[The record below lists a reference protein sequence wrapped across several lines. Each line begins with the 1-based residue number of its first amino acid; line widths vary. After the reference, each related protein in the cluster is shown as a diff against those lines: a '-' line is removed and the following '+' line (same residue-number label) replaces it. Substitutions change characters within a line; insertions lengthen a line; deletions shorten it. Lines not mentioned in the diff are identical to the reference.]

1 MESLFT
7 WCAVIGG
14 TIFTVQFIMLLI
26 GLDGGGELD
35 FDTPDLDVPDADFPD
50 ADLDGDVSLRD
61 AEVDFDHH
69 PDALTDG
76 WFVGIVSFR
85 SIIAAVTVFGL
96 TGLGALQHMPQ
107 EKAFATACLAA
118 LAMLYLVGWSFKQIY
133 KLRSDGTVKINE
145 AVGEM
150 GTVYLTI
157 PGEDT
162 GAGKVQITLGGR
174 TMEYRATT
182 DGPALKTGTPIV
194 VTRVTGEDSVEVRSQ
209 QSTSAAADPASAA
222 V

>member
-7 WCAVIGG
+7 WCAVLGG

-26 GLDGGGELD
+26 GLDGGGDLD
-35 FDTPDLDVPDADFPD
+35 FDTPELDVPDADIPD
-50 ADLDGDVSLRD
+50 ADGDVSLRD

-69 PDALTDG
+69 PDALSDG
-76 WFVGIVSFR
+76 WFVGIISFR
-85 SIIAAVTVFGL
+85 SIVAAVTVFGL

-133 KLRSDGTVKINE
+133 KLRSDGTVKISE
-145 AVGEM
+145 AVGSQ
-150 GTVYLTI
+150 GTVYITI
-157 PGEDT
+157 PGESV

-209 QSTSAAADPASAA
+209 QSAATATDSASAS

>member
-26 GLDGGGELD
+26 GLDGGGDLD
-35 FDTPDLDVPDADFPD
+35 FDTPELDVPDADIPD
-50 ADLDGDVSLRD
+50 ADGDVSLRD

-69 PDALTDG
+69 PDALSDG

-85 SIIAAVTVFGL
+85 SIVAATTVFGL

-133 KLRSDGTVKINE
+133 KLRSDGTVRIGE
-145 AVGEM
+145 AVGAL

-157 PGEDT
+157 PGEDS
-162 GAGKVQITLGGR
+162 GAGKVHITLGGR

-194 VTRVTGEDSVEVRSQ
+194 VTRVTGEDSVEVRSP
-209 QSTSAAADPASAA
+209 QSTTAAADSASAS